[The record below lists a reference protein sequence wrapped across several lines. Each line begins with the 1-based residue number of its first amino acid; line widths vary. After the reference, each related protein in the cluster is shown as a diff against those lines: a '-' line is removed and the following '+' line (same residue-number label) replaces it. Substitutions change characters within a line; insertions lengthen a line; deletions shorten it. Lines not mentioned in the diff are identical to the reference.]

1 MPLPSAGIPAT
12 LAVLEALMVMK
23 PQYGPLFQ
31 RPQAIGEKARE
42 TSLLGLLIIAL
53 IIIIGIFILAKL
65 YSD

>member
-1 MPLPSAGIPAT
+1 MQFYCLPLLPLVIT
-12 LAVLEALMVMK
+12 RVLKAMK

-42 TSLLGLLIIAL
+42 TSLLGLIIIAL